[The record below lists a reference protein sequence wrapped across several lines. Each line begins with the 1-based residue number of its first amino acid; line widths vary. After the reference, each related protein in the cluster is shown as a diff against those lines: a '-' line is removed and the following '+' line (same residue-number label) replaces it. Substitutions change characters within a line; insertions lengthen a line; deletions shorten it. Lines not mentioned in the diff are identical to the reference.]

1 MLEYKVVWNKKSF
14 YRAHIMKFTLYSQIS
29 YLRELESF
37 RTTTEIFK
45 VTVFINSW
53 QVPSHCKCYCKVSS
67 DQRRL
72 SVGKLKYVADKFF
85 RCRNSVRK
93 IDFSNVRQGQRIVG
107 EYSYMEKEK
116 VLIKGCQIKI
126 NFSFLFDNVFRKYDI
141 FAPTRNF
148 VRFNFSRL
156 IHFEYLSLSK
166 HKRALFNRAVVL
178 RGIMSLYIDVAIHS
192 TG

>member
-1 MLEYKVVWNKKSF
+1 MLEYKVAWNKKSF
-14 YRAHIMKFTLYSQIS
+14 YRAHIMKFTLYSQIW
-29 YLRELESF
+29 YLRELESSC
-37 RTTTEIFK
+37 TILEIFN
-45 VTVFINSW
+45 VTAFINSW
-53 QVPSHCKCYCKVSS
+53 QVPSRCKCHCKVSS

-72 SVGKLKYVADKFF
+72 SVGKLKYVANKFF
-85 RCRNSVRK
+85 RCRNGVRK
-93 IDFSNVRQGQRIVG
+93 IDFSNVRQVQRIVG
-107 EYSYMEKEK
+107 ERSYMEKEK

-126 NFSFLFDNVFRKYDI
+126 NFNFLFDNVFRMYDI

-156 IHFEYLSLSK
+156 IRFEYLSLSK